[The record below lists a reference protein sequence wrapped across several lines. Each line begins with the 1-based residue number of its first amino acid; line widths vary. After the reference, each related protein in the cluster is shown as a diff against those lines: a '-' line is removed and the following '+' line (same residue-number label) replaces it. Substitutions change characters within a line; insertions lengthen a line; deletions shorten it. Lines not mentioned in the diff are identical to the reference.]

1 MKPILDRLIIP
12 HNVSIVVGVS
22 GGIDSMVLL
31 DNLIRLRERCGWTL
45 VIAHVD
51 HGKREQSKA
60 EYQLVQSIA
69 EKNQL
74 PFFGKHL
81 GRLPKGNFHQRA
93 RDARMSFFEAV
104 AKETNARFVA
114 LAHHQDDQAE
124 TILMRLIRGSSL
136 VGYAGMDNVSRHGD
150 LTILRPFLDVEKKAI
165 RAYQIAWNVPYLED
179 ESNQSDDYA
188 RNRVRHQIA
197 PLLARENPGW
207 KNNAVQ
213 FATLLNEAYEV
224 VADLALHFLNHEIHS
239 ESDRL
244 TFSSETF
251 HALPRAVKREVLK
264 RLYDRY
270 MKDESECP
278 QSLIDQMI
286 RLIDGPKPNGELH
299 LTRGMRIVKDYNLV
313 AFEPTPPDAL
323 SIHFEI
329 TSEGVFPLPNGDSV
343 IIDPHAHLID
353 GNGIEM
359 WYNDPNRFFPLTVRT
374 RRPGDKMSFAFG
386 SKKIK
391 DLFIDAK
398 VPMKERNR
406 ALLFE
411 TADGEIVYIPLL
423 KLSSQ
428 PHPGNYR
435 IVIRYQKGSS
445 HA

>member
-1 MKPILDRLIIP
+1 MKPILDRKIIP
-12 HNVSIVVGVS
+12 LNCSIVVGVS

-31 DNLIRLRERCGWTL
+31 DNLLRLRERSGWTL
-45 VIAHVD
+45 IVAHVD

-69 EKNQL
+69 NKHQL
-74 PFFGKHL
+74 AFFGKRL
-81 GRLPKGNFHQRA
+81 GHLPKGNFHQRA
-93 RDARMSFFEAV
+93 RDERMKFFETV
-104 AKETNARFVA
+104 AKETGAPYVA

-136 VGYAGMDNVSRHGD
+136 VGYAGMDKVSHHGD
-150 LTILRPFLDVEKKAI
+150 LTILRPFLDVKKETI

-197 PLLARENPGW
+197 PLLARENPAW
-207 KNNAVQ
+207 KSNAVQ

-224 VADLALHFLNHEIHS
+224 VADRAIHFMNHDIQTENERLIFAS
-239 ESDRL
+239 EA
-244 TFSSETF
+244 F

-264 RLYDRY
+264 RLYDRQ
-270 MKDESECP
+270 MKDQSECP

-299 LTRGMRIVKDYNLV
+299 LTKDKRMIKNYNQV
-313 AFEPTPPDAL
+313 FFEPTAEETR
-323 SIHFEI
+323 SMHYEI
-329 TSEGVFPLPNGDSV
+329 PSEGNFTLPNGDSV
-343 IIDPHAHLID
+343 IIDSQANIID
-353 GNGIEM
+353 GNGFEI
-359 WYNDPNRFFPLTVRT
+359 WYNDPSRFFPITVRT
-374 RRPGDKMSFAFG
+374 RRPGDKMIFAFG

-391 DLFIDAK
+391 DVLIDAK
-398 VPMKERNR
+398 MSIPMRNR
-406 ALLFE
+406 IVLFE

-428 PHPGNYR
+428 PHPGNHR